1 MILLT
6 FQIYFIKLRSWG
18 VRYCFHRNLVNTVS
32 SHQTFLCIGSCTFI
46 PLSRTFF
53 LLLFAKLIHWNISS
67 FSSKVITAERPHLPS
82 DSNIISQFLYLI
94 TQFIFFVVFLTISSY
109 LFVPLGPL
117 FYYSVRSIR
126 AGTLFHSLL
135 IDSA

>member
-6 FQIYFIKLRSWG
+6 FQIYFIKLRSC
-18 VRYCFHRNLVNTVS
+18 VRYYLQGSLGNTVS

-53 LLLFAKLIHWNISS
+53 LLLVTKVTHWNISS

-82 DSNIISQFLYLI
+82 DSNVISQFLYLI
-94 TQFIFFVVFLTISSY
+94 TQFIFFVVLLTISNY

-117 FYYSVRSIR
+117 LYYSVRSMR

-135 IDSA
+135 VDSA